1 LAKSYFL
8 LKNRLGEMSRFFSG
22 KDDPL
27 STKSQIPNSIQIP
40 NFQTPNLKA
49 LRSAVVGFGVG
60 VLFGI
65 WRWGFGI

>member
-1 LAKSYFL
+1 
-8 LKNRLGEMSRFFSG
+8 MSRFFSG

-27 STKSQIPNSIQIP
+27 STKPQIPNSKQIP

-49 LRSAVVGFGVG
+49 LRSAVVGFGFG

-65 WRWGFGI
+65 WRRGFGI